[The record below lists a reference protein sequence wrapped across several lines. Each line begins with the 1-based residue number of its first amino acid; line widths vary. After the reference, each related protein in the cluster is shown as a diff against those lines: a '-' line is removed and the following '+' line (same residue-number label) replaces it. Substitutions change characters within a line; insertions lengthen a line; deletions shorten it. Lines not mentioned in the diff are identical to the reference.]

1 MFQTS
6 VGSSSGA
13 TEGWAL
19 YAERLMDE
27 LGYLDDEARMGYL
40 DAQIMRAIR
49 VVIDIGMHL
58 ELRIPDDSPLAPG
71 ETWTPV
77 LGEQFFGM
85 HSGRP
90 AEFIRSEIVRYLGWP
105 GQAISYKLGERVWL
119 EGREAARRA
128 HQERGSLGALGL
140 DDLASELALL

>member
-1 MFQTS
+1 
-6 VGSSSGA
+6 
-13 TEGWAL
+13 
-19 YAERLMDE
+19 
-27 LGYLDDEARMGYL
+27 
-40 DAQIMRAIR
+40 
-49 VVIDIGMHL
+49 
-58 ELRIPDDSPLAPG
+58 
-71 ETWTPV
+71 
-77 LGEQFFGM
+77 EQFFGM

-128 HQERGSLGALGL
+128 HQDRGEEFDLKDWHMKALSLGALGL